1 MSQSLFKI
9 MPKKKFLHLE
19 HLNIAMMKMKRLRKE
34 LMSFSK
40 IKHKNGKIKRKELT
54 NKRNKFRQNAQ
65 KNLIEQ

>member
-1 MSQSLFKI
+1 